1 MRVMKIQIIGVRFHE
16 FQVIKQRNN
25 VFLAKCNC
33 CSKARWA
40 VFVTNNNNRMFWYHG
55 HDQQY
60 AQKLFSSL
68 VSRFN
73 SQSQV

>member
-1 MRVMKIQIIGVRFHE
+1 MKIQIIGVKIHDFRI
-16 FQVIKQRNN
+16 IKQAGN
-25 VFLAKCNC
+25 VVLAKCVC
-33 CSKARWA
+33 CQSSRYA
-40 VFVTNNNNRMFWYHG
+40 VFIANNNNRMFYYHG
-55 HDQQY
+55 HDYEY